1 MRDYSNNINIKNIRY
16 HVSTKNYCDK
26 IHEYI
31 RLYGEDYIWHIGWQ
45 IEPIPSKQDY
55 RRDHKQ
61 ETKEHKVF
69 KGDPKRLEQ
78 IGQKCFDA
86 RQECFNEIGKRPHIV
101 WNP

>member
-1 MRDYSNNINIKNIRY
+1 MSAL
-16 HVSTKNYCDK
+16 KNYCDK

-69 KGDPKRLEQ
+69 KGVLSDLNRS
-78 IGQKCFDA
+78 A
-86 RQECFNEIGKRPHIV
+86 RNVLTHVKNV
-101 WNP
+101 SMK